1 MLNKFLFILLFIT
14 LSPNGFTQNVLLQK
28 NNSNIKARIHIGQK
42 VKIKFLNDTSIRTIR
57 ANIIKYSFPLL
68 TVKVKFDTVIIDV
81 RKIKSLVFKPG
92 VFNVSVGFYI
102 LMIPVTLL
110 SVSEFTLALANTK
123 EAGFV
128 VPLAG
133 SILFG
138 GVDYLIYSFAKR
150 KFDTASKWSFY

>member
-14 LSPNGFTQNVLLQK
+14 LSTNGFSQNVLLQK

-42 VKIKFLNDTSIRTIR
+42 VKIKFINDTSIISIR
-57 ANIIKYSFPLL
+57 AKAIKYSFPLL

-81 RKIKSLVFKPG
+81 RKIQSLVFKPG

-102 LMIPVTLL
+102 QMVPVTIL
-110 SVSEFTLALANTK
+110 SVSEFTLSLANTK
-123 EAGFV
+123 EAGFIGPFV
-128 VPLAG
+128 G
-133 SILFG
+133 SVLFG

-150 KFDTASKWSFY
+150 KFNTSSKWSFY